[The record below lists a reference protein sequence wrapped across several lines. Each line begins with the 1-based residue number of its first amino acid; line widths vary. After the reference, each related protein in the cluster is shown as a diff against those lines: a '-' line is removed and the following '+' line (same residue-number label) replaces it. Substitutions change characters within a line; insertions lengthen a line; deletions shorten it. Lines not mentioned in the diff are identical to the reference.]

1 MTHKSSCVAACGAAL
16 MAVLGL
22 TSCGGGGGEAPI
34 TLGGQVYGLVPG
46 SPLELQ
52 LVGTST
58 TGAVQTTSY
67 SPASTPFAVGGSYAK
82 GTSYALSITRH
93 PQGQLC
99 RIVRNA
105 SGQLNAAQADVAIEC
120 HRTLLNDT
128 GIRSSD
134 PALNLSPALA
144 PDAGVGRDAE
154 ADRLTKLGAGAF
166 GFDFTRLCRS
176 GSVVATDGS
185 CPSGTSYGANNDWAC
200 TRDNV
205 TGLVW
210 LVQTQAYDLR
220 ATPADGLCGQA
231 GWRSPKVRELLSL
244 VHAGRADPGEPAIDL
259 EQFPGTPAGAFR
271 ADEVYQDAD
280 AAPWIVHFGQRGAAV
295 KHVLGDPVDQR
306 WVASAGASSLV
317 DTPSVD
323 YSRSDVGADYA
334 VVDMKRELM
343 WLVPKSPSAMDWAT
357 AVSAVAGVNDAQAGG
372 HADWRLP
379 NRAELESL
387 VQRTRALPA
396 LDPKVYGTDT
406 VGFSQVFW
414 TASPGMA
421 RQGLDTAW
429 VVDFSRG
436 DISLALKTGAA
447 RVMFVRNRVFNSPL

>member
-1 MTHKSSCVAACGAAL
+1 MTHKSSCVAACSAAL

-22 TSCGGGGGEAPI
+22 TSCGGGGEAPI

-58 TGAVQTTSY
+58 SPTVQTASY
-67 SPASTPFAVGGSYAK
+67 NAASTSFAVGGTYAK

-105 SGQLNAAQADVAIEC
+105 SGQLNAAQGDVAIEC

-134 PALNLSPALA
+134 LALNLSPAFA
-144 PDAGVGRDAE
+144 ADAMVGRDAE
-154 ADRLTKLGAGAF
+154 VERLKKVGRGAL

-176 GSVVATDGS
+176 GDDVATDGS
-185 CPSGTSYGANNDWAC
+185 CPSGTSYGVNNDWAC

-210 LVQTQAYDLR
+210 LVQAQAYVP
-220 ATPADGLCGQA
+220 AAAAPADGLCGQD

-295 KHVLGDPVDQR
+295 KQVLGDPLHQR
-306 WVASAGASSLV
+306 WVASAGASSLA
-317 DTPSVD
+317 DTPSLD

-343 WLVPKSPSAMDWAT
+343 WLVPKSPSAMDWLA
-357 AVSAVAGVNDAQAGG
+357 AVLAAQGVNGAQAGG
-372 HADWRLP
+372 YADWRLP

-387 VQRTRALPA
+387 VQRAQDSPA
-396 LDPKVYGTDT
+396 LDPKVYGADA

-421 RQGLDTAW
+421 NQGLDTAW

-436 DISLALKTGAA
+436 DVSLAPKVGAA